1 MDLFNFFKTS
11 NRKPRDIARDR
22 LKLVL
27 IHDRGDF
34 SQDKKELIK
43 KELTDL
49 LSKYM
54 EVDMDNI
61 EINIVNKR
69 DASSEDS
76 KPQLTANVPI
86 KKIF

>member
-69 DASSEDS
+69 DTSSEES